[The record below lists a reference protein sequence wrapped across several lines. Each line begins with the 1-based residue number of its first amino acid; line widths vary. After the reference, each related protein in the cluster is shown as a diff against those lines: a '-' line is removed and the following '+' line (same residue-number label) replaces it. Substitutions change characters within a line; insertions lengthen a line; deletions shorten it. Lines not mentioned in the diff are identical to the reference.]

1 MRKTVFSF
9 LVTTLLTAIAHGRA
23 LAEEAAQAVAA
34 APTEPAAQAAGQ
46 TLAVSY
52 DVGIAATLLGIF
64 LGVGMIISARLLPLY
79 RDMAINLRT
88 LAGEVEGN
96 QPAGAGED
104 YEAVPKA
111 AKALT
116 MAGWIFIVMSIGR
129 LALGL
134 AGWSF

>member
-1 MRKTVFSF
+1 MGRSLLSLLGSAL
-9 LVTTLLTAIAHGRA
+9 LVALAEGRV
-23 LAEEAAQAVAA
+23 LAEEAAQAA
-34 APTEPAAQAAGQ
+34 APAEPVAQEVQQ
-46 TLAVSY
+46 TLSVSY
-52 DVGIAATLLGIF
+52 DLGIAATLLGIF

-79 RDMAINLRT
+79 RDIAINLRT

-96 QPAGAGED
+96 QPAGMGED

-116 MAGWIFIVMSIGR
+116 MAGWIFIFMSIGR
-129 LALGL
+129 LGLGL